1 MLNILIL
8 RGNTNYLNNILAMD
22 LNRYSRF
29 YYKSNCSY
37 GRNIIN
43 QYIINPYKS
52 LLILI
57 NYY

>member
-29 YYKSNCSY
+29 CYKSNYSY